1 MHLPEKFQK
10 EMEILLGDEYQAFK
24 ESYDRQPENG
34 LRLNRRK
41 VTGEEFLTR
50 TPFLLKKIPWID
62 NGYTYGTGTP
72 AKDPYYYAGLYYL
85 QEPSAMTPANRLSP
99 EPGDYVLDLCAA
111 PGGKAT
117 ELGAKLNGEG
127 LLLAND
133 ISNSRAKA
141 LLKNLELMGIPNIYV
156 TSETS
161 EKLAKILPEFFDK
174 ILVDA
179 PCSGEGMF
187 RKEPRM
193 MADWEQQGPEYYS
206 KLQREIILDA
216 ADMLRPGGKLLYS
229 TCTFSELENEGT
241 IQYLLEQR
249 PDMKLIPCAPYEG
262 FAKGRRGLEA
272 CVRIFPHRMIGEG
285 HFLARER
292 KKSEVSKKI
301 PTPVGHP
308 AKPGERHPN
317 RAESRKIQGKKSSA
331 SEDTGLRELE
341 AFLRSCRISW
351 EKERMFIHQEHVYYL
366 PCGLET
372 GLPLRFLRTGLL
384 IGELKKGRFEPSQAL
399 AMALRIEEYPVVLNH
414 SEEDERVARYLKGE
428 TISLLPE
435 EGPIKGW
442 CLVAYRG
449 FPLGWAKG
457 NNMTLKNKYYP
468 GWLLQ

>member
-62 NGYTYGTGTP
+62 NGYTYGIGTP

-179 PCSGEGMF
+179 PCSGTDTALNGVVAI
-187 RKEPRM
+187 RI
-193 MADWEQQGPEYYS
+193 GS
-206 KLQREIILDA
+206 
-216 ADMLRPGGKLLYS
+216 GGS
-229 TCTFSELENEGT
+229 ISIDN
-241 IQYLLEQR
+241 
-249 PDMKLIPCAPYEG
+249 
-262 FAKGRRGLEA
+262 
-272 CVRIFPHRMIGEG
+272 
-285 HFLARER
+285 
-292 KKSEVSKKI
+292 
-301 PTPVGHP
+301 
-308 AKPGERHPN
+308 
-317 RAESRKIQGKKSSA
+317 
-331 SEDTGLRELE
+331 TGLHKCLN
-341 AFLRSCRISW
+341 AGLIS
-351 EKERMFIHQEHVYYL
+351 
-366 PCGLET
+366 
-372 GLPLRFLRTGLL
+372 
-384 IGELKKGRFEPSQAL
+384 
-399 AMALRIEEYPVVLNH
+399 H
-414 SEEDERVARYLKGE
+414 STVRAYFRAS
-428 TISLLPE
+428 ISK
-435 EGPIKGW
+435 IKY
-442 CLVAYRG
+442 A
-449 FPLGWAKG
+449 
-457 NNMTLKNKYYP
+457 
-468 GWLLQ
+468 

>member
-1 MHLPEKFQK
+1 M
-10 EMEILLGDEYQAFK
+10 
-24 ESYDRQPENG
+24 
-34 LRLNRRK
+34 
-41 VTGEEFLTR
+41 V
-50 TPFLLKKIPWID
+50 
-62 NGYTYGTGTP
+62 
-72 AKDPYYYAGLYYL
+72 KDW
-85 QEPSAMTPANRLSP
+85 T
-99 EPGDYVLDLCAA
+99 
-111 PGGKAT
+111 
-117 ELGAKLNGEG
+117 
-127 LLLAND
+127 
-133 ISNSRAKA
+133 SR
-141 LLKNLELMGIPNIYV
+141 
-156 TSETS
+156 
-161 EKLAKILPEFFDK
+161 
-174 ILVDA
+174 
-179 PCSGEGMF
+179 
-187 RKEPRM
+187 
-193 MADWEQQGPEYYS
+193 GPEYYS
-206 KLQREIILDA
+206 PIQRRILEQA
-216 ADMLRPGGKLLYS
+216 VAMLKPGGMLLYS
-229 TCTFSELENEGT
+229 TCTFSRLEDEDNVNF
-241 IQYLLEQR
+241 LLESH
-249 PDMKLIPCAPYEG
+249 PEMELVPFNLASVPGSADGI
-262 FAKGRRGLEA
+262 GLNG
-272 CVRIFPHRMIGEG
+272 CMRLFPHRMKGEG
-285 HFLARER
+285 HFLALLR
-292 KKSEVSKKI
+292 KKSEESKKI

-399 AMALRIEEYPVVLNH
+399 AMALRIEEYPVVLNL

-468 GWLLQ
+468 GWRLQ

>member
-174 ILVDA
+174 II
-179 PCSGEGMF
+179 F
-187 RKEPRM
+187 
-193 MADWEQQGPEYYS
+193 S
-206 KLQREIILDA
+206 K
-216 ADMLRPGGKLLYS
+216 
-229 TCTFSELENEGT
+229 
-241 IQYLLEQR
+241 
-249 PDMKLIPCAPYEG
+249 
-262 FAKGRRGLEA
+262 
-272 CVRIFPHRMIGEG
+272 
-285 HFLARER
+285 
-292 KKSEVSKKI
+292 
-301 PTPVGHP
+301 
-308 AKPGERHPN
+308 
-317 RAESRKIQGKKSSA
+317 
-331 SEDTGLRELE
+331 
-341 AFLRSCRISW
+341 
-351 EKERMFIHQEHVYYL
+351 
-366 PCGLET
+366 
-372 GLPLRFLRTGLL
+372 
-384 IGELKKGRFEPSQAL
+384 
-399 AMALRIEEYPVVLNH
+399 
-414 SEEDERVARYLKGE
+414 
-428 TISLLPE
+428 
-435 EGPIKGW
+435 
-442 CLVAYRG
+442 
-449 FPLGWAKG
+449 
-457 NNMTLKNKYYP
+457 
-468 GWLLQ
+468 

>member
-10 EMEILLGDEYQAFK
+10 EMETLLGDEYQAFK

-62 NGYTYGTGTP
+62 NGYTYETGTP

-262 FAKGRRGLEA
+262 LAKGRRGLEA
-272 CVRIFPHRMIGEG
+272 CVRIFPHRMNGEG
-285 HFLARER
+285 HFLALLEKQGEPRNR
-292 KKSEVSKKI
+292 KKATGKNSVI
-301 PTPVGHP
+301 PTE
-308 AKPGERHPN
+308 AKEFLENWGMYKREWQYYLRDERLY
-317 RAESRKIQGKKSSA
+317 ALGKKDGMP
-331 SEDTGLRELE
+331 ENLR
-341 AFLRSCRISW
+341 
-351 EKERMFIHQEHVYYL
+351 Y
-366 PCGLET
+366 
-372 GLPLRFLRTGLL
+372 LRTGLYL
-384 IGELKKGRFEPSQAL
+384 GECKKKRFEPSQAL
-399 AMALRIEEYPVVLNH
+399 AMVLDGEGENRIHLNR
-414 SEEDERVARYLKGE
+414 DDPRVIRYLKGE
-428 TISLLPE
+428 TLDVSDLDLKKR
-435 EGPIKGW
+435 KGW
-442 CLVAYRG
+442 QLVCVDEY
-449 FPLGWAKG
+449 PLGWGKLVG
-457 NNMTLKNKYYP
+457 GSLKNKYYA
-468 GWLLQ
+468 GWRWQ

>member
-10 EMEILLGDEYQAFK
+10 EMETLLGDEYQAFT

-41 VTGEEFLTR
+41 VTGEEFLAR
-50 TPFLLKKIPWID
+50 TPFLLKRIPWID
-62 NGYTYGTGTP
+62 NGYTYGDETP

-85 QEPSAMTPANRLSP
+85 QEPSAMTPANRLAP

-117 ELGAKLNGEG
+117 ELGARLNGEG

-161 EKLAKILPEFFDK
+161 EKLAKVLPEFFDK

-216 ADMLRPGGKLLYS
+216 ADMLRPGGKLMYS

-249 PDMKLIPCAPYEG
+249 PEMKLIPCAPYEG
-262 FAKGRRGLEA
+262 FAKGRRGLED
-272 CVRIFPHRMIGEG
+272 CVRIFPHRMNEIG
-285 HFLARER
+285 
-292 KKSEVSKKI
+292 
-301 PTPVGHP
+301 
-308 AKPGERHPN
+308 
-317 RAESRKIQGKKSSA
+317 RA
-331 SEDTGLRELE
+331 
-341 AFLRSCRISW
+341 
-351 EKERMFIHQEHVYYL
+351 HV
-366 PCGLET
+366 
-372 GLPLRFLRTGLL
+372 
-384 IGELKKGRFEPSQAL
+384 
-399 AMALRIEEYPVVLNH
+399 
-414 SEEDERVARYLKGE
+414 
-428 TISLLPE
+428 
-435 EGPIKGW
+435 
-442 CLVAYRG
+442 
-449 FPLGWAKG
+449 
-457 NNMTLKNKYYP
+457 
-468 GWLLQ
+468 